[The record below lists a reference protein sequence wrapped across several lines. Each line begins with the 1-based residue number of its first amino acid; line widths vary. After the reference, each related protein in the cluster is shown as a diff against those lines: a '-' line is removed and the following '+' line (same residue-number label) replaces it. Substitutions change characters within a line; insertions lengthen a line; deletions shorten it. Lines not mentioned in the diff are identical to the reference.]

1 MRMMTRRRAAVL
13 ASAAMFGVSIASAED
28 VVRTPLPEGNP
39 FPISAAVTVPA
50 GYDTVYV
57 SGALPT
63 IINKDAPKGSVEA
76 YGDMATQAE
85 SALTNIKGTLAKLGL
100 GMGDVVKMTV
110 FMVADP
116 TKDNKLDFAGL
127 MAGYTK
133 FFATAEQPNK
143 PARSAVQVAALVAP
157 GALVEI
163 EVIAVR
169 PHKRDSHSGRRPD
182 SAR

>member
-1 MRMMTRRRAAVL
+1 MPMLGMTCRRAAAFAPAGL
-13 ASAAMFGVSIASAED
+13 FGVTLAHGEGG
-28 VVRTPLPEGNP
+28 VPTPLPEGTP

-57 SGALPT
+57 SGALPSV
-63 IINKDAPKGSVEA
+63 INKDAPKGSVEA

-85 SALTNIKGTLAKLGL
+85 SALTNIKASLAKLGL

-127 MAGYTK
+127 MSAYTK

-143 PARSAVQVAALVAP
+143 PARSAVQ
-157 GALVEI
+157 
-163 EVIAVR
+163 
-169 PHKRDSHSGRRPD
+169 
-182 SAR
+182 